1 MSLDG
6 TADNGEAG
14 ENDDA
19 KADVENVLG
28 GSDGDQLVGSADDNA
43 LTGGAGNDSVQGGA
57 GNDTLHG
64 GTGADTLAGGAG
76 TDTADYGA
84 RAAPL
89 TVTLDGGANDGE
101 TGENDNARADV
112 ENVIG
117 GAGDDSLVGSAA
129 ANVLNAGA
137 DVAEADG
144 VDTAAADCER
154 GQPASARAAGST
166 DRSLDHPAEA
176 EIEAES
182 SKRRATP
189 KPSLPAV
196 GTPRLA
202 APRTVK
208 IAPNGAIT
216 LPFQFPRR
224 GSGSCRGKIVLSARL
239 PRSRR
244 PQTIGRAAF
253 AGKPGKR

>member
-1 MSLDG
+1 M
-6 TADNGEAG
+6 
-14 ENDDA
+14 
-19 KADVENVLG
+19 
-28 GSDGDQLVGSADDNA
+28 
-43 LTGGAGNDSVQGGA
+43 
-57 GNDTLHG
+57 
-64 GTGADTLAGGAG
+64 
-76 TDTADYGA
+76 
-84 RAAPL
+84 
-89 TVTLDGGANDGE
+89 
-101 TGENDNARADV
+101 
-112 ENVIG
+112 IG

-129 ANVLNAGA
+129 ANVLNAGAGDDTIDARDASGMALGGAIAQSGPPDQVMCGAGA